1 MQEAER
7 LSMLPN
13 LVVLDLVG
21 NPLVVATEGYRPL
34 LLFKLRCL
42 KVLDGTAADAAEL
55 ASAQAQHA
63 GRLTLSMVVSMA
75 GCFGLKPQL
84 GVCMST

>member
-1 MQEAER
+1 
-7 LSMLPN
+7 MLPN

-21 NPLVVATEGYRPL
+21 NPLVVATEGYRLL